1 MKTEKMK
8 VLLYL
13 KKSGL
18 DKSGKAPIMGR
29 ITIGRSIAQFSCKL
43 SCTPDLWNPRESR
56 MNGKSREAVEIN
68 GKLENLLLSIQSAYQ
83 SLFSKGCSFD
93 ATDVKEQFQGSVQ
106 ARCMLIERLDM
117 LIKEREAHIGID
129 MKRASMSAYRL
140 TRKRLQEFI
149 QKKYNVSDLA
159 FSQLTENFIYELQ
172 TFCLGELGYQQSTF
186 FRVAADL
193 KTVCRLAYRE
203 GLADTLLFDNVHIER
218 GEKKVP
224 KALDKEA
231 LDKLKALRFDEL
243 EEEMETARDVFL
255 FACYT
260 GAAYCDLMEQSKK
273 HLVRDD
279 NGSLWLKFNRQK
291 TGVLCRIK
299 LLPEAV
305 RLIEKM
311 HSDERETLLPFI
323 KYSTYQSCLKALR
336 LRAGISFPFT
346 THLARHTF
354 GTMSMSAGIPIESIA
369 KMMGH
374 ASIASTQIYAQVTDN
389 KISEDMDRLIRKY
402 QKEKTKEEAI

>member
-13 KKSGL
+13 KKNGL

-43 SCTPDLWNPRESR
+43 SCNPDLWNPRESR
-56 MNGKSREAVEIN
+56 IDGKSREAVEIN

-83 SLFSKGCSFD
+83 SLITKGCPFD
-93 ATDVKEQFQGSVQ
+93 ATDVKEQFQGSIH

-117 LIKEREAHIGID
+117 LIKEKEIHVGVDI
-129 MKRASMSAYRL
+129 KKESLSSYHS
-140 TRKRLQEFI
+140 TRNHLQKFV
-149 QKKYNVSDLA
+149 QRKYKVSDIA
-159 FSQLTENFIYELQ
+159 FSQLTEDFIYEFRQ
-172 TFCLGELGYQQSTF
+172 YYLGVCGFQESSF
-186 FRVAADL
+186 FAVASHL

-203 GLADTLLFDNVHIER
+203 GIADTLMFDKAHIER
-218 GEKKVP
+218 GDKKAL

-231 LDKLKALRFDEL
+231 LEKLKALRFDDL
-243 EEEMETARDVFL
+243 EEEMETARDIFL

-260 GAAYCDLMEQSKK
+260 GAAYCDLMMLGKK
-273 HLVRDD
+273 HLIRDD
-279 NGSLWLKFNRQK
+279 KGCLWLKFNRQK

-299 LLPEAV
+299 LLPEAI

-323 KYSTYQSCLKALR
+323 KYPAYQSCLKALR
-336 LRAGISFPFT
+336 LRAGIAFPFT
-346 THLARHTF
+346 THTARHRGFYKRQITNRLTCLLMKV
-354 GTMSMSAGIPIESIA
+354 GNDKETSELLY
-369 KMMGH
+369 
-374 ASIASTQIYAQVTDN
+374 ST
-389 KISEDMDRLIRKY
+389 LFCHF
-402 QKEKTKEEAI
+402 KEPLYLLQR